1 MIFHKWN
8 LVFIGIPKCASVSFH
23 VMFSNK
29 TDDFLHSHETII
41 DVLNNNDEDFLFT
54 YNSLCVVRNPY
65 DRFYS
70 AWKHNHP
77 HPGPVSIESY
87 KEDFNN
93 FVKKQFK
100 PGKFGVELS
109 HPHYWPQYKFVT
121 LNKRIVID
129 DVLRFEDLYNEWQ
142 KFQEKWNKQTQ
153 KNFSM
158 NLNLVHENSSK
169 VQTPWNQ
176 VYNSESLKMVE
187 EYYRLDFEIFNYNTN
202 LPDSN

>member
-1 MIFHKWN
+1 
-8 LVFIGIPKCASVSFH
+8 
-23 VMFSNK
+23 
-29 TDDFLHSHETII
+29 
-41 DVLNNNDEDFLFT
+41 
-54 YNSLCVVRNPY
+54 
-65 DRFYS
+65 
-70 AWKHNHP
+70 
-77 HPGPVSIESY
+77 
-87 KEDFNN
+87 
-93 FVKKQFK
+93 
-100 PGKFGVELS
+100 
-109 HPHYWPQYKFVT
+109 

-187 EYYRLDFEIFNYNTN
+187 EYYHLDFEIFNYNTN